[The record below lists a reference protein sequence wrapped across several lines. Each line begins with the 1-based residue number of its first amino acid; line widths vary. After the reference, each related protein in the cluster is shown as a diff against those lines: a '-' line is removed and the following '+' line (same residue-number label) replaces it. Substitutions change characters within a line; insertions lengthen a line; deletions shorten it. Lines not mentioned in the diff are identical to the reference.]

1 MNGVISAPD
10 ASSSEN
16 QSRFHA
22 IISQPN
28 KGRWRFLLL
37 FWALIGPGLLAAM
50 ADNDAG
56 GMISYCVTG
65 VKFGIGLF
73 IPLVLCLVIV
83 TYTVQEMAMRLGT
96 VTQTGFTKLISL
108 HYGHSWMRYHVITLF
123 SENMLTLLTE
133 FIGMTAGLIILG
145 LPLWSSDALSLF
157 LILSI
162 TVFTGYW
169 TKERLALLIGA
180 LNIIFVVVAAMT
192 HPSMAAIGHAF
203 AAWNVPAGSSDLSWY
218 IIALIGNAIAP
229 WMIFYQGSAYI
240 DKGVIADNLR
250 LGRIDTCIGCVVQ
263 VLIAACAIIAGAA
276 LYGHLNNVAALGP
289 AALINAFDTLVGHW
303 PALLFGLGLFN
314 AGLLASITISLSSS
328 WSVAEA
334 FGWSKSLNDKI
345 SDAPRFYAVYIGSV
359 VVAAVAFLI
368 PNLPLNFI
376 AVITQVIGGF
386 LTAPILIFLS
396 LLANNKQLM
405 GKHKNSLFGNICAWT
420 ISATLIGLAVLLLW
434 NTVSGLI

>member
-1 MNGVISAPD
+1 MNEAISAPD
-10 ASSSEN
+10 TSLCAG

-22 IISQPN
+22 IISQPY
-28 KGRWRFLLL
+28 KGWWRFLMV

-56 GMISYCVTG
+56 GMISYSVTG
-65 VKFGIGLF
+65 VQFGIGLF

-83 TYTVQEMAMRLGT
+83 TFTVQEMAMRLGA
-96 VTQTGFTKLISL
+96 VTQTGFTKLIGR
-108 HYGHSWMRYHVITLF
+108 HYGGFWVRYHVITLF

-145 LPLWSSDALSLF
+145 LPLWAGDTISLL

-203 AAWNVPAGSSDLSWY
+203 ATWNVPANSGNLSWY

-250 LGRIDTCIGCVVQ
+250 LGRIDTGIGCVVQ

-276 LYGHLNNVAALGP
+276 LYGHLPNVAALGRGPGGRLQHPGRTLARSSLRPGAFQRRP
-289 AALINAFDTLVGHW
+289 ARLDHRV
-303 PALLFGLGLFN
+303 
-314 AGLLASITISLSSS
+314 
-328 WSVAEA
+328 
-334 FGWSKSLNDKI
+334 
-345 SDAPRFYAVYIGSV
+345 
-359 VVAAVAFLI
+359 
-368 PNLPLNFI
+368 
-376 AVITQVIGGF
+376 
-386 LTAPILIFLS
+386 S
-396 LLANNKQLM
+396 LL
-405 GKHKNSLFGNICAWT
+405 
-420 ISATLIGLAVLLLW
+420 VL
-434 NTVSGLI
+434 VSGRSVRLVQKP